1 MNVDPRALQL
11 PGIQQHP
18 TELRPRRMSLAERF
32 YLPLL
37 SGMVVTIRH
46 MFQNLLGL
54 RKRVTIQYPEE
65 RREYSHR
72 YRGHHILTTRPD
84 GSVRCVA
91 CFLCATNC
99 PAQCI
104 HIEAG
109 EHNDVNVEKY
119 PVVYEIDMLRC
130 VFCGYCVDACPEEA
144 IIMSNNY
151 DMAFFNRE
159 QSIVGKADLMKPY
172 TVDPERLGYRPYY
185 PEEDAQRASMR
196 REAFDL
202 VAAARQKAAGTSQS
216 AAAGG

>member
-1 MNVDPRALQL
+1 MSVDPRALEL
-11 PGIQQHP
+11 PGVREHP
-18 TELRPRRMSLAERF
+18 QRPEPRRMTLAERL

-37 SGMVVTIRH
+37 SGLAVTIRH
-46 MFQNLLGL
+46 MVQNLLGL
-54 RKRVTIQYPEE
+54 RQRVTIQYPEE
-65 RREYSHR
+65 RRRYSHR

-91 CFLCATNC
+91 CYLCATAC
-99 PAQCI
+99 PAECI

-109 EHNDVNVEKY
+109 EHPDVNIEKY

-151 DMAFFNRE
+151 DMAYYSRA

-172 TVDPERLGYRPYY
+172 TIDPDNLGYRPSY
-185 PEEDAQRASMR
+185 PEEDAQRAQMR
-196 REAFDL
+196 RAAVDL
-202 VAAARQKAAGTSQS
+202 VAAAKAKTGSG
-216 AAAGG
+216 AATPA

>member
-1 MNVDPRALQL
+1 MSADPKALQL
-11 PGIQQHP
+11 PGVQQHP
-18 TELRPRRMSLAERF
+18 RETQPRRMTFAERL

-37 SGMVVTIRH
+37 AGMAVTIRH
-46 MFQNLLGL
+46 MVQNLLGL

-91 CFLCATNC
+91 CFMCSTAC
-99 PAQCI
+99 PAECI
-104 HIEAG
+104 HIVAG
-109 EHNDVNVEKY
+109 EQPDVNIEKY

-144 IIMSNNY
+144 IIMSRNY
-151 DMAFFNRE
+151 DMAYYERA
-159 QSIVGKADLMKPY
+159 QSVVGKADLMKPF

-185 PEEDAQRASMR
+185 PEEDAQRARMR
-196 REAFDL
+196 REALDL
-202 VAAARQKAAGTSQS
+202 VQAAKARQSGEAVAAG
-216 AAAGG
+216 